1 MLPIFHAA
9 GGILDVARRSVVAV
23 RRRSVFLAVFVLFF
37 PCIVFVESTS
47 MANQQSENITP
58 ARALEIARKAVDD
71 LKASQ
76 PFVIIENKTQTK
88 DFGWVFF
95 YTSKK
100 FLETHDR
107 KDLIP
112 GNGPLVVD
120 RLDGTIHFLSSSL
133 PPNRAIEEY
142 EKNWRTNHH
151 KQ

>member
-1 MLPIFHAA
+1 MLRIICAA
-9 GGILDVARRSVVAV
+9 GRIRNVARRSIAAV
-23 RRRSVFLAVFVLFF
+23 RCRFAFLAATVLVFA
-37 PCIVFVESTS
+37 CAVFVESAS

-58 ARALEIARKAVDD
+58 SKALEIARKAVDD

-120 RLDGTIHFLSSSL
+120 RLDGSTHFLSSSL

-142 EKNWRTNHH
+142 EKNWRTSHH